1 MQDRVPLY
9 PGRVK
14 LTPVSGQE
22 NTYDMVRADEPT
34 QEGTPLSKATFL
46 KDNTAAMF
54 GMGNQSIPDDVLSY
68 LGRYNQHWWKR
79 RAWSDNGA
87 YEAFLKSVTPPTPSS
102 RYLLTD
108 QNDTPVSRT
117 IEYASSYELNPLTG
131 ELSLV
136 NSSTIT
142 TKSNGYASNIGIL
155 KGKYCRNL
163 RDADKGGVDDIVY
176 IPPDT
181 IIESET
187 NSYGEYGYYIS
198 TSSGSQPQA
207 LYSEYV
213 SGNVVGE
220 WNYVQ
225 SSERNTYPDSGV
237 SNAYEYKYLGVP
249 FDNAVNATNIVTGSY
264 AGTGTYGSGNPN
276 SLTFDFKPKI
286 VWIYAFTSVSAST
299 LLRTVE
305 SGGSNVI
312 PFDIIPNTYT
322 KYFGFYYSGGS
333 DNAYGK
339 RDGNT
344 LYWYNNS
351 AYYQMN
357 NTNRTY
363 YYIAIG

>member
-34 QEGTPLSKATFL
+34 QEGTPLNKATLL
-46 KDNTAAMF
+46 KDTTATLYGLGTYAV
-54 GMGNQSIPDDVLSY
+54 PDNALAFI
-68 LGRYNQHWWKR
+68 GKYNQHWWKR
-79 RAWSDNGA
+79 TSTETRSEYQEKQD
-87 YEAFLKSVTPPTPSS
+87 LVTTNM
-102 RYLLTD
+102 TVV
-108 QNDTPVSRT
+108 PVHETRT
-117 IEYASSYELNPLTG
+117 IQYSAEISIDQSTGAISLVSPKYLAVDYHAQKPPSFPVYFQNISSSPDSVFYAKDDGTALFRSTG
-131 ELSLV
+131 ESDSHVWIMANRCYEVTADLV
-136 NSSTIT
+136 EIP
-142 TKSNGYASNIGIL
+142 IG
-155 KGKYCRNL
+155 GT
-163 RDADKGGVDDIVY
+163 D
-176 IPPDT
+176 
-181 IIESET
+181 
-187 NSYGEYGYYIS
+187 
-198 TSSGSQPQA
+198 
-207 LYSEYV
+207 
-213 SGNVVGE
+213 
-220 WNYVQ
+220 YVQ
-225 SSERNTYPDSGV
+225 SYARDTYPDGGTQGG
-237 SNAYEYKYLGVP
+237 YEYEYLGVP
-249 FDNAVNATNIVTGSY
+249 FDNAVNACKIVTGSY

-357 NTNRTY
+357 NTNWTY